1 MGVFVLNAGSKK
13 ELLRVHEALVSIVEK
28 AVQLSVQEFAVH
40 DGIRTIAEQ
49 QQMVQRGA
57 SKTLDSRHVS
67 GHAVDLVP
75 YINGKLRWEWPPI
88 YLIADAMRIGA
99 QELKIPLRWGGAWDV
114 DFTNSMEPPED
125 LVANYV
131 ARRKKQGLSAFIDG
145 PHFELQRSQYP

>member
-1 MGVFVLNAGSKK
+1 MGVFVLSAGSKK

-57 SKTLDSRHVS
+57 SQTLDSRHVS

-114 DFTNSMEPPED
+114 DFTNSTELPED

>member
-1 MGVFVLNAGSKK
+1 MGVFVLNVGSKK

-40 DGIRTIAEQ
+40 DGVRTIAEQ

-57 SKTLDSRHVS
+57 AQTLDSRHVS

-114 DFTNSMEPPED
+114 DFTNSTEPPED
-125 LVANYV
+125 LVSNYV

-145 PHFELQRSQYP
+145 PHFELLRSQYP